1 MIKQIKKR
9 DGRVVAFEPEKIVR
23 VILLAGKATGEFG
36 KKEAKRLAGIVVAIL
51 EKGNGKHI
59 PNVEQVQDIVEQVLM
74 AAGHYGTAKAFILYR
89 ERRTKERVARQVMGV
104 TDDVGMSMNA
114 LKVIARRYLLKD
126 EEGRGIE
133 TPKSAFKR
141 VALAVAAGEKRHKKE
156 RREKFE
162 GMMVAKEFMPAGCY
176 FRGAGTKSGMLSNCF
191 VLPVEDSIEDI
202 FEAVKWT
209 AQIHAAGGGTG
220 YNFSR
225 LRPKGDKI
233 GGGGLASGP
242 VNFMRAFDAETS
254 IVMQGG
260 THRGAN
266 MGILNANHPDITEF
280 ITCKTQ
286 E

>member
-89 ERRTKERVARQVMGV
+89 ERRAKERVARQVMGV
-104 TDDVGMSMNA
+104 NDDVGMSMNA
-114 LKVIARRYLLKD
+114 LKVMGRRFLLKD
-126 EEGRGIE
+126 GEGKVME
-133 TPKSAFKR
+133 TPKQAFMR
-141 VALAVAAGEKRHKKE
+141 VARAVAGVEKKHRQEWQDKV
-156 RREKFE
+156 F
-162 GMMVAKEFMPAGCY
+162 GLMVAREFMPAGCY
-176 FRGAGTKSGMLSNCF
+176 FRGAGMKSGMLSNCF

-225 LRPKGDKI
+225 LRPKGGKI
-233 GGGGLASGP
+233 GGGGLSSGP
-242 VNFMRAFDAETS
+242 VNFMRA
-254 IVMQGG
+254 
-260 THRGAN
+260 
-266 MGILNANHPDITEF
+266 
-280 ITCKTQ
+280 
-286 E
+286 